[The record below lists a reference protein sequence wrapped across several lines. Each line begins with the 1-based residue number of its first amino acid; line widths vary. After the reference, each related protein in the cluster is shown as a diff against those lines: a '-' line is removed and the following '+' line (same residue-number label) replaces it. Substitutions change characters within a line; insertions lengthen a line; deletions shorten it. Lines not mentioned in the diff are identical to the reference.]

1 MYKFG
6 GSWVAL
12 HGKGEA
18 RITHGSDELYLKL
31 IWWIPVPQ
39 VTERR
44 CTLQRFRRLLLV
56 HAPFGIVMVQVVHP
70 Q

>member
-31 IWWIPVPQ
+31 IWRIPVPQ

-44 CTLQRFRRLLLV
+44 CTYCKDSEGCFE
-56 HAPFGIVMVQVVHP
+56 P
-70 Q
+70 